1 MRPRISPLLTNVC
14 FVSAAFFILSTAA
27 GWAAAD
33 SGRGLSYFG
42 TTERIRGFDPIE
54 AGDTTSAAAVSKL
67 YEGLLEYEYLA
78 RPYTVRPLL
87 AAKMPEIS
95 EDGLTY
101 TFPIKKGVRF
111 HDNPCFPG
119 GKGRELVAEDFVYS
133 WKRLADSNNKPK
145 GYWVFEGRIVGL
157 DEFHK
162 KSGEGPI
169 DYSIEVEGIKAL
181 DSHTLQ
187 IKLTEPYPQ
196 LMWILTMD
204 YTFAVPREAVEYYGD
219 EFLNNP
225 VGTGPFLIKS
235 WKRNYRIEYVR
246 NPHYHGDRYPS
257 HGEPGDKEAGLLED
271 AGKPLPLL
279 DRVVEYVVA
288 DESTDWLMFLSG
300 QLAASG
306 ISRSN
311 FDAVINQQRDLNE
324 TLSARG
330 IRLYKTPR
338 MFTTYLGFNMT
349 DPVVGMSDDP
359 AANERRKKLRQA
371 LSCAV
376 DMNKWVEFYNN
387 RMIPASGPIPPGV
400 AGYDPNKPLP
410 YAFDLERARKL
421 LAEAGYPEG
430 RDPATGKRLTI
441 TMEIG
446 SAADPESR
454 QSVDLL
460 ASFFNKLGIEFKPS
474 YNNWPEFLKK
484 LERKQV
490 QMYQLGW
497 IIDYPDAEN
506 FLQLFYSKNA
516 SPGPNHSNYSNPE
529 FDKLYDK
536 IRTMQDTPERTA
548 IYQQMSDIVIED
560 APWIFLT
567 HPLSFGLFQPWFL
580 NFKPHDFPYPNAK
593 FYKVDPAR
601 MRN

>member
-1 MRPRISPLLTNVC
+1 MVPRLLPALVLVAWLT
-14 FVSAAFFILSTAA
+14 VSA
-27 GWAAAD
+27 
-33 SGRGLSYFG
+33 RGAEVPGLQLRYFG

-54 AGDTTSAAAVSKL
+54 AGDTTSAAAVSRL
-67 YEGLLEYEYLA
+67 YEGLLEYEYLI

-87 AAKMPEIS
+87 AAEMPAIS

-101 TFPIKKGVRF
+101 TFKIKPGVRF

-119 GKGRELVAEDFVYS
+119 GRGRELTAEDFVYS
-133 WKRLADSNNKPK
+133 WKRLADANNKPK

-157 DEFHK
+157 DEFHR
-162 KSGEGPI
+162 KSTKGPV
-169 DYSIEVEGIKAL
+169 DYSEPVEGLQAL
-181 DSHTLQ
+181 DRYTLQ

-196 LMWILTMD
+196 LLWVLTMD
-204 YTFAVPREAVEYYGD
+204 YTFAVPREAVEYYGE

-225 VGTGPFLIKS
+225 VGTGPFLIRR
-235 WKRNYRIEYVR
+235 WQRNYRIEYVR
-246 NPHYHGDRYPS
+246 NPNYHGDTYPRV
-257 HGEPGDKEAGLLED
+257 GAPGDKEAGLLED

-288 DESTDWLMFLSG
+288 DDSTDWLMFLSG

-311 FDAVINQQRDLNE
+311 FDAVINQQKELTPALR
-324 TLSARG
+324 ARG

-338 MFTTYLGFNMT
+338 LYTTYIGFNMT
-349 DPVVGMSDDP
+349 DPVVGASADP
-359 AANERRKKLRQA
+359 VVHERNRKLRQA

-376 DMNKWVEFYNN
+376 DIEKWIAFYNH
-387 RMIPASGPIPPGV
+387 RMVPATGPIPPGV
-400 AGYDPNKPLP
+400 AGYEEGKPLP
-410 YAFDLERARKL
+410 YAFDLERARRL
-421 LAEAGYPEG
+421 LAEAGYPDG
-430 RDPATGKRLTI
+430 RDPATGKRLTL
-441 TMEIG
+441 TLEIG
-446 SAADPESR
+446 SAGDPEAR

-460 ASFFNKLGIEFKPS
+460 ASFFAELGIEVKPS

-484 LERKQV
+484 LERKQA
-490 QMYQLGW
+490 QLYQLGW

-529 FDKLYDK
+529 FDRLYER

-548 IYQQMSDIVIED
+548 LYQRMAAIVIED

-567 HPLSFGLFQPWFL
+567 HPLSFGLFQPWFQ
-580 NFKPHDFPYPNAK
+580 NYKPHDFPYPNMK